1 MQAQSG
7 ISEAQQA
14 AVAAAGQESQQDQL
28 AALARSLGLQSQV
41 TLWFHSVSVSFSLRW
56 HKGARPDGKVIQ
68 VILCQPVYAFELA
81 ARGSPVRLEARRCI
95 AA

>member
-41 TLWFHSVSVSFSLRW
+41 TLLFHNGSVSLMAEGGPARLQGHPSYIMSTSLRI
-56 HKGARPDGKVIQ
+56 RI
-68 VILCQPVYAFELA
+68 
-81 ARGSPVRLEARRCI
+81 GSSGVSSSA
-95 AA
+95 

>member
-28 AALARSLGLQSQV
+28 AALARSLGLQGQV
-41 TLWFHSVSVSFSLRW
+41 PLLFHSGSVSLSLRW
-56 HKGARPDGKVIQ
+56 HKGARWQGHPSYIMSTSLR
-68 VILCQPVYAFELA
+68 I
-81 ARGSPVRLEARRCI
+81 RIGSSGDSSSA
-95 AA
+95 